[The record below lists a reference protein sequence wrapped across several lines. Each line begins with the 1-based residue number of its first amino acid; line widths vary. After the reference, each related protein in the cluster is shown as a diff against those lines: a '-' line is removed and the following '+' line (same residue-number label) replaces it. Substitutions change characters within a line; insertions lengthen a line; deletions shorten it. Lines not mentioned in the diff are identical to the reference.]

1 MHPPEDKLSELVL
14 TMPSSISSEF
24 AYETRTRITVSVL
37 TLLIADAKEELV
49 FVSPFIQR
57 DEGINK
63 PPLSYALES
72 ALARGVKIH
81 IASTSSSLEQI
92 GIKRAFERYSSQI
105 FYYQPQEHVSDPTR
119 LGSHAKFCLSDDR
132 QAYVGSANLTAP
144 GLNHNLELGL
154 LVRDALAKQIYDVW
168 KYLLDRGFFVSTQ
181 F

>member
-1 MHPPEDKLSELVL
+1 LVHW
-14 TMPSSISSEF
+14 SS
-24 AYETRTRITVSVL
+24 VSVIVFIPPFYIKCQHN
-37 TLLIADAKEELV
+37 LI

-63 PPLSYALES
+63 PPLSYALEA

-81 IASTSSSLEQI
+81 IASTSASLQQV
-92 GIKRAFERYSSQI
+92 GIKRAFERYYSQI
-105 FYYQPQEHVSDPTR
+105 FYYQPQEHASDPTR
-119 LGSHAKFCLSDDR
+119 LGSHAKFCLSDAR

-154 LVRDALAKQIYDVW
+154 LVRDVVAKQIYDVW
-168 KYLLDRGFFVSTQ
+168 KYLLDRGFFISVQ